1 MVRTAASLAVP
12 LLLVALAL
20 RAQDPVDGTVP
31 AAPPAIAD
39 GSAEIRV
46 QAGAVELQVF
56 LYRPANWTRQR
67 ILLVMHGVERNAD
80 EYRDH
85 AVPMGDRF
93 DALVVAPK
101 FDKQRFPSRLYQ
113 RGGILRE
120 DGTAAPPAEWT
131 YARLP
136 EVVAAVRRAAAAPAA
151 KLYAIGHS
159 AGGQFLVRCAAFF
172 DLGAERIVAANP
184 GSVLLPTKEQPF
196 GYGFGGLPAELS
208 NDERLRRYLAA
219 PLTLYLGTGD
229 DRHDEWLDTSAE
241 AMAQGSGRHQRGLA
255 LWWAGKALAAQRG
268 WPLQWRLV
276 EAPGVVH
283 EHADMFAH
291 DKCAEALFGAPVAA
305 APAKPAAA
313 GATTPGK

>member
-1 MVRTAASLAVP
+1 VASSIP
-12 LLLVALAL
+12 
-20 RAQDPVDGTVP
+20 DGRSEV
-31 AAPPAIAD
+31 
-39 GSAEIRV
+39 RV
-46 QAGAVELQVF
+46 QAGPVELQVF
-56 LYRPANWTRQR
+56 LHRPANWSRER

-93 DALVVAPK
+93 GALVVAPK

-120 DGTAAPPAEWT
+120 DGAAAPRDEWT

-136 EVVAAVRRAAAAPAA
+136 EIVASVRRRADAPAA

-184 GSVLLPTKEQPF
+184 GSVLLPTRDVPF
-196 GYGFGGLPAELS
+196 GYGFGGLPSELAG
-208 NDERLRRYLAA
+208 DERLRAYLAA
-219 PLTLYLGTGD
+219 PLTIYLGTGD

-268 WPLQWRLV
+268 WPLHWRLV
-276 EAPGVVH
+276 EAPGVAH

-291 DKCAEALFGAPVAA
+291 EKCAEALFGADAGMAA
-305 APAKPAAA
+305 APAAK
-313 GATTPGK
+313 

>member
-1 MVRTAASLAVP
+1 MSLSR
-12 LLLVALAL
+12 LVAVSLLSWLPAT
-20 RAQDPVDGTVP
+20 AQSAPE
-31 AAPPAIAD
+31 AAIPD
-39 GSAEIRV
+39 GSSQARV
-46 QAGAVELQVF
+46 QAGPVELDVF
-56 LYRPANWTRQR
+56 LHRPARWGGGR
-67 ILLVMHGVERNAD
+67 ILLVMHGVDRNAD

-85 AVPMGDRF
+85 AVPMAERF
-93 DALVVAPK
+93 DALVVAPR
-101 FDKQRFPSRLYQ
+101 FDKERFPSRLYQ

-120 DGTAAPPAEWT
+120 DGSAAPREDWT

-136 EVVAAVRRAAAAPAA
+136 QVVAAVRQRAKAPAA

-184 GSVLLPTKEQPF
+184 GSVLLPTRDVPF
-196 GYGFGGLPAELS
+196 GYGFGGLPSELAG
-208 NDERLRRYLAA
+208 DERLRAYLAA
-219 PLTLYLGTGD
+219 PLTIYLGTGD

-255 LWWAGKALAAQRG
+255 LWWNGKALAGQRG
-268 WPLQWRLV
+268 WPLAWRLV

-291 DKCAEALFGAPVAA
+291 DKCAEALFGPDAAKAA
-305 APAKPAAA
+305 APAAK
-313 GATTPGK
+313 